1 MINLNN
7 LPPNYSKSKFLCPF
21 CNQNLFVVNYEE
33 EKNLRI
39 YCGDELNKCC
49 IGSNEGGWGKN
60 ENEAYEILKLK
71 LAFR

>member
-1 MINLNN
+1 
-7 LPPNYSKSKFLCPF
+7 
-21 CNQNLFVVNYEE
+21 VVNYEE